1 MSRAERFWF
10 LQPEISTMNWFEKLP
25 GETKIVGE
33 TIELGGSQGAEGT
46 CPESETLVVLGASSL
61 DSRL

>member
-1 MSRAERFWF
+1 
-10 LQPEISTMNWFEKLP
+10 MNWFEKLP